1 MQTWVAEGE
10 NRNACES
17 RVVISKES
25 ANIYRGQRE
34 LISIRDMLL
43 VKNWPMEKVKGI
55 IARGGGIPDPD
66 APQVPALTQYWV
78 QGSRVQTE
86 EEEVRQRA
94 TTEIAA
100 ESSAA
105 GIGALMALNTP
116 RASGPAVN
124 VSQEQLELIAKSTGE
139 PGMA

>member
-1 MQTWVAEGE
+1 M
-10 NRNACES
+10 
-17 RVVISKES
+17 ISKES

-100 ESSAA
+100 ETSAA